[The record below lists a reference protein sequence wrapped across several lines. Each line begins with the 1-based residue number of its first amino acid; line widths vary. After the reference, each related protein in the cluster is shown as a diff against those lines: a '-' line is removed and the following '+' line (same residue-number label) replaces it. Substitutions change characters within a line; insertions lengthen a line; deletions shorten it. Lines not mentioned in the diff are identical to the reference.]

1 MKTTGHSIKL
11 FWPVHL
17 AALIGTIC
25 LFLYGDLSYLWLWPV
40 GWVLIS
46 GLGSAIGLHRVLS
59 HKCIPEMSSFTRKVL
74 TLLGCMAGQGS
85 PIFWVALHRGY
96 HHSHADTLR
105 DIHSPIH
112 GKFHAYL
119 SWSWKITPTDVSLKY
134 AVDLLRDKFQV
145 WVHTNYYRIV
155 WGVILVTAL
164 INWQVAV
171 GLILIP
177 MITGIHQEAC
187 VNLFCHWNGLGYRNH
202 EIKDNSTNVPLLGYF
217 AWGQGWHN
225 NHHKH
230 PANFNFGEKW
240 WEFDPCMIFYPIL
253 KRI

>member
-1 MKTTGHSIKL
+1 M
-11 FWPVHL
+11 
-17 AALIGTIC
+17 
-25 LFLYGDLSYLWLWPV
+25 
-40 GWVLIS
+40 
-46 GLGSAIGLHRVLS
+46 
-59 HKCIPEMSSFTRKVL
+59 
-74 TLLGCMAGQGS
+74 
-85 PIFWVALHRGY
+85 
-96 HHSHADTLR
+96 
-105 DIHSPIH
+105 
-112 GKFHAYL
+112 
-119 SWSWKITPTDVSLKY
+119 
-134 AVDLLRDKFQV
+134 LRDKFQV

-164 INWQVAV
+164 INWQIAV

-230 PANFNFGEKW
+230 PANFSFGEKW